1 MEQVIDEINNTG
13 YGLTMGVHSRI
24 VSKARRI
31 FEAAN
36 VGNFYF
42 NRDIVGAVVGVQPFG
57 GQGLSG
63 TGPKAGGPG
72 YLYKFVTE
80 KTYTD
85 NVMATGGNIEL
96 LNKNA
101 M

>member
-1 MEQVIDEINNTG
+1 MRLIYWLWTYN
-13 YGLTMGVHSRI
+13 GVHSRI

-42 NRDIVGAVVGVQPFG
+42 NRDIVAVVEATFG

-63 TGPKAGGPG
+63 TGPKVEDQ
-72 YLYKFVTE
+72 VTF
-80 KTYTD
+80 
-85 NVMATGGNIEL
+85 IIL
-96 LNKNA
+96 LLKKLILT

>member
-1 MEQVIDEINNTG
+1 
-13 YGLTMGVHSRI
+13 MGVHSRI

-63 TGPKAGGPG
+63 TVQR
-72 YLYKFVTE
+72 LEDRVTF
-80 KTYTD
+80 
-85 NVMATGGNIEL
+85 IIL
-96 LNKNA
+96 LLKKIILT
-101 M
+101 MLWLLVVI